1 MSSSAT
7 IVVVEDDPAI
17 SDLLGLYLDRDGHE
31 VLLAADGETGIQ
43 VIRDRTPDLVILDIG
58 LPGIDGLQMCRQIRE
73 VDPSVAVIILT
84 ARHEEQ
90 DRVRAFELGADDYV
104 TKPFFPREL
113 VGRVR
118 AQLRRSTGEPGRGGA
133 VVEIG
138 PISVDAL
145 RREVTLD
152 GTVVALT
159 LREFGLISYLADHP
173 GLALTRTQI
182 LQAVWGADWVGGERT
197 VDVHV
202 AQLRRKLGTDLPLS
216 TLRGVGYR
224 FG

>member
-1 MSSSAT
+1 M
-7 IVVVEDDPAI
+7 
-17 SDLLGLYLDRDGHE
+17 
-31 VLLAADGETGIQ
+31 
-43 VIRDRTPDLVILDIG
+43 
-58 LPGIDGLQMCRQIRE
+58 
-73 VDPSVAVIILT
+73 
-84 ARHEEQ
+84 
-90 DRVRAFELGADDYV
+90 
-104 TKPFFPREL
+104 
-113 VGRVR
+113 
-118 AQLRRSTGEPGRGGA
+118 
-133 VVEIG
+133 VEIG